1 MNETSQLRH
10 ACIREFRERS
20 VEKKKTR
27 QDKTRKLGG
36 MKTLPGQRGRM
47 PPSWDIWKIRVNGHA
62 GLQVPVFRSLD
73 RIIYIGFTSLNSS
86 KTII

>member
-27 QDKTRKLGG
+27 QDKEARRNENSVGATGKDAPKLGY
-36 MKTLPGQRGRM
+36 LE
-47 PPSWDIWKIRVNGHA
+47 D
-62 GLQVPVFRSLD
+62 
-73 RIIYIGFTSLNSS
+73 
-86 KTII
+86 